1 MTSTSTS
8 PSTNS
13 KTPTPKNPPM
23 AQAVR
28 IFVDDMMFVSIGKR
42 SPDRTFKL
50 ASLVGA
56 MLLHCHGLKPEAEV
70 AYCTP
75 ANSQLAR
82 YLHTTDRT
90 VKRLMADLKEGG
102 NVTTRRRGTD
112 SNLFTI
118 YKYPRSPW
126 GPKKVDGTTP
136 VLSNDG
142 TAEDSCGDSNLRT
155 IGQQA
160 VLDGTAGPDDG
171 TAKASCGDNTCPPQG
186 YPLRLNT
193 SGKNNS
199 GKNTSGTSSKGA
211 DDSTGRL
218 GVSEVGGSDSPKEDL
233 VTFEAFKAILDSAV
247 QILPGEPA
255 YQLDGEI
262 HRVIDSG
269 KVKSAYEWRTAIL
282 FRKAEIN
289 EQAAKGTRPNYKHP
303 NTTDWL
309 LWDFWVLCGRFAG
322 PKSDASAKLLADMNG
337 AAQAGFQ
344 VV

>member
-1 MTSTSTS
+1 
-8 PSTNS
+8 
-13 KTPTPKNPPM
+13 M
-23 AQAVR
+23 AHAMRQ
-28 IFVDDMMFVSIGKR
+28 FVSDMMFVSIGKR

-50 ASLVGA
+50 AALVDA
-56 MLLHCHGLKPEAEV
+56 MLHHCHGLKPEAEV

-75 ANSQLAR
+75 ANSVLAKQL
-82 YLHTTDRT
+82 HCSPPTI
-90 VKRLMADLKEGG
+90 KRLMKDLREGG
-102 NVTTRRRGTD
+102 NLIAQRRGEA
-112 SNLFTI
+112 SNAFTI
-118 YKYPRSPW
+118 YKYPRSSWKSDQPAPQESKSD
-126 GPKKVDGTTP
+126 GSGVDP
-136 VLSNDG
+136 YENR
-142 TAEDSCGDSNLRT
+142 LRW
-155 IGQQA
+155 
-160 VLDGTAGPDDG
+160 L
-171 TAKASCGDNTCPPQG
+171 KEPPQMDQPAKQRDQDAG
-186 YPLRLNT
+186 QMDQQSPSEGSGVEPLRDNIQGKNT

-199 GKNTSGTSSKGA
+199 GTSSKGTE
-211 DDSTGRL
+211 DSTGRL